1 MEKSKKENI
10 VYDKAF
16 QFAIRI
22 VKAYQHLTNEK
33 KEVILSKQLLRCGT
47 SIGAN
52 ITEAIG
58 AISKADFSNKI
69 SISYK
74 ECLETKYWLSLLKDT
89 GFINQKT
96 FTSIFSEA
104 DEIAKILFSILK
116 STRIKKTDH

>member
-52 ITEAIG
+52 IAEAIG

-96 FTSIFSEA
+96 FTSIFLEA

-116 STRIKKTDH
+116 SARIKKTDH